1 MLSTRKPRTEC
12 CKSWMANVGFRYLSS
27 VENNAGEVFIFCRS
41 EMVKSLVNALIIHL
55 ITFLCQTGQVGMVP
69 DLLDNRISLVL

>member
-1 MLSTRKPRTEC
+1 MFAVKLS
-12 CKSWMANVGFRYLSS
+12 YLSS

-55 ITFLCQTGQVGMVP
+55 ITFLRQTGQVGMVP
-69 DLLDNRISLVL
+69 DLLDNRICLVL

>member
-1 MLSTRKPRTEC
+1 MFAVKLS
-12 CKSWMANVGFRYLSS
+12 YLSS

-55 ITFLCQTGQVGMVP
+55 ITLLGQAGQVGMVP
-69 DLLDNRISLVL
+69 DLLDHRVDLVLAEGGGGGS

>member
-1 MLSTRKPRTEC
+1 MFAVKLS
-12 CKSWMANVGFRYLSS
+12 YLSS

-55 ITFLCQTGQVGMVP
+55 ITFLGQAGQVGMVP
-69 DLLDNRISLVL
+69 DLLDHRVDLVLAEGGGGGS